1 MLPVTIIKTIIK
13 KCTHLTLN
21 TLVLLNKETQEREKN
36 ENVILFK
43 TNPFLVIIK
52 LYSHKE

>member
-1 MLPVTIIKTIIK
+1 MTIYRYKLLK
-13 KCTHLTLN
+13 STHLTLN
-21 TLVLLNKETQEREKN
+21 TLVLLNKETQEREKK